1 MESTISFVCNGS
13 TIRKSITMN
22 NFVNLINK
30 YIDSSHIRTIVDA
43 GSMDGMDAFFFKSN
57 FPHTTT
63 YAIEGLPENCTK
75 YLSILDNIVP
85 INAVI
90 SSYDGTIT
98 YYQKNINGIHGIY
111 NRGNEYGTTQ
121 LQLNCYKLSTI
132 MKKYSITEI
141 DVIKIDVEGAT
152 LDLLQSLEDNL
163 KNIKIMHIETETYPF
178 FSGQKLHEDVCN
190 FLIDNNFVLIDITFV
205 EIIPNKY
212 QSDSV
217 WVNKQFIK

>member
-1 MESTISFVCNGS
+1 
-13 TIRKSITMN
+13 
-22 NFVNLINK
+22 
-30 YIDSSHIRTIVDA
+30 
-43 GSMDGMDAFFFKSN
+43 
-57 FPHTTT
+57 
-63 YAIEGLPENCTK
+63 
-75 YLSILDNIVP
+75 
-85 INAVI
+85 
-90 SSYDGTIT
+90 
-98 YYQKNINGIHGIY
+98 
-111 NRGNEYGTTQ
+111 
-121 LQLNCYKLSTI
+121 